1 MPAAPSA
8 RTTTTEQAPLKK
20 SPWQKMAKRIATVRA
35 KHSLLDD
42 RVVSLLDL
50 IDRSSTLEEIDAIPA

>member
-1 MPAAPSA
+1 VVD
-8 RTTTTEQAPLKK
+8 E
-20 SPWQKMAKRIATVRA
+20 TVRA

-50 IDRSSTLEEIDAIPA
+50 IDRSSTLELEIDALPA